1 MPVYY
6 CVIYSAMWLLVT
18 WNIALKILYSLI
30 SVSNTPSPY
39 CMYTRIVPELYISS
53 DILDRSSE
61 SAILHPIPILIE
73 NYVNQQG
80 QQVNRGEYCT
90 TLPCIIRSMT
100 KDLDFMHRSKV
111 NYVSNHFIGYILCLK
126 LA

>member
-1 MPVYY
+1 
-6 CVIYSAMWLLVT
+6 MWLLVT

-30 SVSNTPSPY
+30 SVSNTPY
-39 CMYTRIVPELYISS
+39 CMYTRIVPELRTSS

-80 QQVNRGEYCT
+80 QQVNRGEYCS
-90 TLPCIIRSMT
+90 TLPCIYQINNKISLKTRFYAQILPNQNKCT
-100 KDLDFMHRSKV
+100 KLSSQ
-111 NYVSNHFIGYILCLK
+111 YVFNHFIGYILCLK